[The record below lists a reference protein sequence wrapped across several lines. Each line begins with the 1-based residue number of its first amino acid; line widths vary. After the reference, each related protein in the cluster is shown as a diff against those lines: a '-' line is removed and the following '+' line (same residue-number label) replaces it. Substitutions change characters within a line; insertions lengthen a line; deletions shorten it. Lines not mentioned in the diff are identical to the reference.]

1 MEKFPLGKSIVGCIN
16 PFIRGGNPLS
26 VFKIKVYSKK
36 SIINTKPFN
45 NLYSFYTLTNM
56 KAVIYA
62 RVSSTTD
69 RQTTDRQ
76 VNDLMQYAA
85 ANQMQVIKIFEE
97 KISGAKQNKERQV
110 LQETLEYCR
119 QEKVDYLL
127 SNELSRIGRNTFNV
141 LETIKFLIDNNIN
154 LYLQK
159 EKFTLL
165 QDNGKP
171 SPFAAIMLATLST
184 CAELE
189 RENIAFRLQ
198 SGRKQFIDKGGKLGR
213 KEGSY
218 KSIEQKKEEYAEVL
232 RLLRKGISIRN
243 VAKLSNVGISTV
255 QRLKKEFE
263 IA

>member
-1 MEKFPLGKSIVGCIN
+1 
-16 PFIRGGNPLS
+16 
-26 VFKIKVYSKK
+26 
-36 SIINTKPFN
+36 
-45 NLYSFYTLTNM
+45 M
-56 KAVIYA
+56 KAIIYA

-76 VNDLMQYAA
+76 VADLMTYAA
-85 ANQMQVIKIFEE
+85 ANQMQVVKIFEE
-97 KISGAKQNKERQV
+97 KISGAKENKDRQI
-110 LQETLEYCR
+110 LQQALEYCR
-119 QEKVDYLL
+119 QENVDYVL

-171 SPFAAIMLATLST
+171 SPFAAVMLATLST

-189 RENIAFRLQ
+189 RENISFRLQ
-198 SGRKQFIDKGGKLGR
+198 SGRKQYIEKGGKLGR
-213 KEGSY
+213 KEGTC
-218 KSIEQKKEEYAEVL
+218 KTTEQKKEEYSEVL
-232 RLLRKGISIRN
+232 RLLRKGISVRN

-263 IA
+263 IV

>member
-1 MEKFPLGKSIVGCIN
+1 M
-16 PFIRGGNPLS
+16 
-26 VFKIKVYSKK
+26 FKIEVYSKK
-36 SIINTKPFN
+36 SIINKKSIN
-45 NLYSFYTLTNM
+45 NLYSSYTLTNM

-62 RVSSTTD
+62 RVSSVSD

-76 VNDLMQYAA
+76 VADLMNFAA
-85 ANQMQVIKIFEE
+85 ANQLQVVRVFEE
-97 KISGAKQNKERQV
+97 KISGAKQNKEREV
-110 LQETLEYCR
+110 LQAALEYCK
-119 QEKVDYLL
+119 QERVDYIL

-171 SPFAAIMLATLST
+171 TPFAAIMLATLST

-198 SGRKQFIDKGGKLGR
+198 SGRKQFIEKGGKLGR
-213 KEGSY
+213 KEGSC
-218 KSIEQKKEEYAEVL
+218 KTTEQKKEEYAEVL

-243 VAKLSNVGISTV
+243 IAKLSNVGISTV
-255 QRLKKEFE
+255 QRLKREFNIE
-263 IA
+263 

>member
-1 MEKFPLGKSIVGCIN
+1 M
-16 PFIRGGNPLS
+16 
-26 VFKIKVYSKK
+26 
-36 SIINTKPFN
+36 T
-45 NLYSFYTLTNM
+45 
-56 KAVIYA
+56 AVIYA

-110 LQETLEYCR
+110 LQETLEYCK

-159 EKFTLL
+159 ERFTLL

-171 SPFAAIMLATLST
+171 SPFAAIMVATLST

-218 KSIEQKKEEYAEVL
+218 KSTEQKKEEYAEVL
-232 RLLRKGISIRN
+232 RLLKKGISIRN
-243 VAKLSNVGISTV
+243 IARLTDVGISTV
-255 QRLKKEFE
+255 QRLKKEFK

>member
-1 MEKFPLGKSIVGCIN
+1 MCSI
-16 PFIRGGNPLS
+16 
-26 VFKIKVYSKK
+26 
-36 SIINTKPFN
+36 
-45 NLYSFYTLTNM
+45 YTLTNM

-76 VNDLMQYAA
+76 VADLMTYAA
-85 ANQMQVIKIFEE
+85 ANHLEVVKVFEE
-97 KISGAKQNKERQV
+97 KISGAKQNKEREV
-110 LQETLEYCR
+110 LQATLEYCKL
-119 QEKVDYLL
+119 ENVNYLL

-141 LETIKFLIDNNIN
+141 LETIKFLIDNHIN

-159 EKFTLL
+159 ERFTLL
-165 QDNGKP
+165 QENGKP

-198 SGRKQFIDKGGKLGR
+198 SGRKQFIEKGGKLGR
-213 KEGSY
+213 KEGSC
-218 KSIEQKKEEYAEVL
+218 KTIEQKREEYAEVL
-232 RLLRKGISIRN
+232 RLLRKGISVRN
-243 VAKLSNVGISTV
+243 VAKLSDVGISTV
-255 QRLKKEFE
+255 QRLKKEFA

>member
-1 MEKFPLGKSIVGCIN
+1 MYSNKSIN
-16 PFIRGGNPLS
+16 N
-26 VFKIKVYSKK
+26 KK
-36 SIINTKPFN
+36 TTYI
-45 NLYSFYTLTNM
+45 LYSTFTLTNM

-62 RVSSTTD
+62 RVSSVSD

-76 VNDLMQYAA
+76 VADLMNFAA
-85 ANQMQVIKIFEE
+85 ANQLQVVRVFEE
-97 KISGAKQNKERQV
+97 KISGAKQNKEREV
-110 LQETLEYCR
+110 LQAALEYCK
-119 QEKVDYLL
+119 QERVDYLL

-198 SGRKQFIDKGGKLGR
+198 SGRKQFIEKGGKLGR
-213 KEGSY
+213 KEGSC
-218 KSIEQKKEEYAEVL
+218 KTIEQKKEEYAEVL

-255 QRLKKEFE
+255 QRLKREFN
-263 IA
+263 IADGV

>member
-1 MEKFPLGKSIVGCIN
+1 M
-16 PFIRGGNPLS
+16 
-26 VFKIKVYSKK
+26 FKIEVYSEK
-36 SIINTKPFN
+36 SIINTKPIN

-76 VNDLMQYAA
+76 VSDLMTYAA
-85 ANQMQVIKIFEE
+85 ANQMQVVRVFEE

-127 SNELSRIGRNTFNV
+127 SNELSRIGRNTFNA
-141 LETIKFLIDNNIN
+141 LETIKFLIDSNIN

-171 SPFAAIMLATLST
+171 SPFAAVMLATLST

-189 RENIAFRLQ
+189 RENISFRLQ
-198 SGRKQFIDKGGKLGR
+198 SGRKQYIEKGGKLGR
-213 KEGSY
+213 REGTC
-218 KSIEQKKEEYAEVL
+218 KTTEQKKEEYSEVL
-232 RLLRKGISIRN
+232 RLLRKGISVRN

-263 IA
+263 IV

>member
-1 MEKFPLGKSIVGCIN
+1 
-16 PFIRGGNPLS
+16 
-26 VFKIKVYSKK
+26 
-36 SIINTKPFN
+36 
-45 NLYSFYTLTNM
+45 M

-76 VNDLMQYAA
+76 VADLMTYAA
-85 ANQMQVIKIFEE
+85 ANQLQVVHIFEE
-97 KISGAKQNKERQV
+97 KISGAKQNKDRHI
-110 LQETLEYCR
+110 LQEALEYCR
-119 QEKVDYLL
+119 QENIDYVL
-127 SNELSRIGRNTFNV
+127 SNELSRIGRNTFHV

-171 SPFAAIMLATLST
+171 SPFAAVMLATLST

-198 SGRKQFIDKGGKLGR
+198 SGRKQYIDRGGKLGR
-213 KEGSY
+213 KEGTC
-218 KSIEQKKEEYAEVL
+218 KTAEQKKEEYSEVL

-243 VAKLSNVGISTV
+243 VAKLTDVGISTV

>member
-1 MEKFPLGKSIVGCIN
+1 
-16 PFIRGGNPLS
+16 
-26 VFKIKVYSKK
+26 
-36 SIINTKPFN
+36 
-45 NLYSFYTLTNM
+45 M
-56 KAVIYA
+56 KAIIYA

-76 VNDLMQYAA
+76 VADLMTYAA
-85 ANQMQVIKIFEE
+85 ANQMQVVKIFEE
-97 KISGAKQNKERQV
+97 KISGAKENKDRQI
-110 LQETLEYCR
+110 LQQALEYCR
-119 QEKVDYLL
+119 QENVDYVL

-171 SPFAAIMLATLST
+171 SPFAAVMLATLST

-189 RENIAFRLQ
+189 RENISFRLQ
-198 SGRKQFIDKGGKLGR
+198 SGRKQYIEKGGKLGR
-213 KEGSY
+213 KEGTC
-218 KSIEQKKEEYAEVL
+218 KTTEQKKEEYSEVL
-232 RLLRKGISIRN
+232 RLLRKGISVRN
-243 VAKLSNVGISTV
+243 VAKLSDVGISTV

-263 IA
+263 IP

>member
-1 MEKFPLGKSIVGCIN
+1 
-16 PFIRGGNPLS
+16 
-26 VFKIKVYSKK
+26 
-36 SIINTKPFN
+36 
-45 NLYSFYTLTNM
+45 M

-62 RVSSTTD
+62 RVSSVSD

-76 VNDLMQYAA
+76 VADLMNFAA
-85 ANQMQVIKIFEE
+85 ANQLQVVRVFEE
-97 KISGAKQNKERQV
+97 KISGAKQNKEREV
-110 LQETLEYCR
+110 LQAALEYCK
-119 QEKVDYLL
+119 QERVDYIL

-171 SPFAAIMLATLST
+171 SPFAAIMLTTLST

-198 SGRKQFIDKGGKLGR
+198 SGRKQFIEKGGKLGR
-213 KEGSY
+213 KEGTC
-218 KSIEQKKEEYAEVL
+218 KTTEQKKEEYAEVL
-232 RLLRKGISIRN
+232 RLLRRGVSIRN
-243 VAKLSNVGISTV
+243 TAKLSNVGISTV
-255 QRLKKEFE
+255 QRLKREFN
-263 IA
+263 ID

>member
-1 MEKFPLGKSIVGCIN
+1 M
-16 PFIRGGNPLS
+16 
-26 VFKIKVYSKK
+26 
-36 SIINTKPFN
+36 
-45 NLYSFYTLTNM
+45 
-56 KAVIYA
+56 
-62 RVSSTTD
+62 
-69 RQTTDRQ
+69 
-76 VNDLMQYAA
+76 
-85 ANQMQVIKIFEE
+85 
-97 KISGAKQNKERQV
+97 
-110 LQETLEYCR
+110 LEA
-119 QEKVDYLL
+119 
-127 SNELSRIGRNTFNV
+127 
-141 LETIKFLIDNNIN
+141 IKFLIDNNIN

-232 RLLRKGISIRN
+232 RLLKKGISIRN
-243 VAKLSNVGISTV
+243 IARLTDVGINTV
-255 QRLKKEFE
+255 KRLKKEFK

>member
-1 MEKFPLGKSIVGCIN
+1 M
-16 PFIRGGNPLS
+16 
-26 VFKIKVYSKK
+26 FKTEVCSKK
-36 SIINTKPFN
+36 SQIIKKTTN
-45 NLYSFYTLTNM
+45 NLYSSLSLTFM
-56 KAVIYA
+56 TAIIYA
-62 RVSSTTD
+62 RVSSTSD

-76 VNDLMQYAA
+76 VADLMTYAA

-97 KISGAKQNKERQV
+97 KISGAKQNKEREV
-110 LQETLEYCR
+110 LQAALEYCK
-119 QEKVDYLL
+119 QERVDYIL

-171 SPFAAIMLATLST
+171 TPFAAIMLATLST

-198 SGRKQFIDKGGKLGR
+198 SGRKQFIEKGGKLGR
-213 KEGSY
+213 KEGSC
-218 KSIEQKKEEYAEVL
+218 KTTEQKKEEYAEVL

-243 VAKLSNVGISTV
+243 IAKLSNVGISTV
-255 QRLKKEFE
+255 QRLKREFN
-263 IA
+263 ID

>member
-1 MEKFPLGKSIVGCIN
+1 M
-16 PFIRGGNPLS
+16 
-26 VFKIKVYSKK
+26 
-36 SIINTKPFN
+36 T
-45 NLYSFYTLTNM
+45 
-56 KAVIYA
+56 AVIYA

-97 KISGAKQNKERQV
+97 KISGAKENKDRQV
-110 LQETLEYCR
+110 LQETLEYCK
-119 QEKVDYLL
+119 QEKVDYVL

-141 LETIKFLIDNNIN
+141 LETIKFLIDNSIN

-198 SGRKQFIDKGGKLGR
+198 SGRKQFIEKGGKLGR
-213 KEGSY
+213 KEGSC
-218 KSIEQKKEEYAEVL
+218 KTTEQKKNEYAEVL
-232 RLLRKGISIRN
+232 RLLKKGISIRN
-243 VAKLSNVGISTV
+243 TARLTDVGISTV

-263 IA
+263 IE

>member
-1 MEKFPLGKSIVGCIN
+1 M
-16 PFIRGGNPLS
+16 
-26 VFKIKVYSKK
+26 FKTEVCSKK
-36 SIINTKPFN
+36 SQIIKKTTN
-45 NLYSFYTLTNM
+45 NLYSSLSLIYM
-56 KAVIYA
+56 KAIIYA

-76 VNDLMQYAA
+76 VADLMTYAA

-97 KISGAKQNKERQV
+97 KISGAKENKDRQV
-110 LQETLEYCR
+110 LQETLEYCK
-119 QEKVDYLL
+119 QEKVDYVL

>member
-1 MEKFPLGKSIVGCIN
+1 MC
-16 PFIRGGNPLS
+16 
-26 VFKIKVYSKK
+26 SKK
-36 SIINTKPFN
+36 SQIIKKTTN
-45 NLYSFYTLTNM
+45 NLYSSLSLIYM
-56 KAVIYA
+56 KAIIYA

-76 VNDLMQYAA
+76 VADLMTYAA
-85 ANQMQVIKIFEE
+85 ANQMQVVKIFEE
-97 KISGAKQNKERQV
+97 KISGAKENKDRQI
-110 LQETLEYCR
+110 LQQALEYCR
-119 QEKVDYLL
+119 QENVDYVL

-171 SPFAAIMLATLST
+171 SPFAAVMLATLST

-189 RENIAFRLQ
+189 RENISFRLQ
-198 SGRKQFIDKGGKLGR
+198 SGRKQYIEKGGKLGR
-213 KEGSY
+213 KEGTC
-218 KSIEQKKEEYAEVL
+218 KTTEQKKEEYSEVL
-232 RLLRKGISIRN
+232 RLLRKGISVRN

-263 IA
+263 IV

>member
-1 MEKFPLGKSIVGCIN
+1 
-16 PFIRGGNPLS
+16 
-26 VFKIKVYSKK
+26 
-36 SIINTKPFN
+36 
-45 NLYSFYTLTNM
+45 M

-76 VNDLMQYAA
+76 VSDLMTYAA
-85 ANQMQVIKIFEE
+85 ANQMQVVRVFEE

-141 LETIKFLIDNNIN
+141 LETIKFLIDSNIN

-171 SPFAAIMLATLST
+171 SPFAAVMLATLST

-189 RENIAFRLQ
+189 RENISFRLQ
-198 SGRKQFIDKGGKLGR
+198 SGRKQYIEKGGKLGR
-213 KEGSY
+213 REGTC
-218 KSIEQKKEEYAEVL
+218 KTTEQKKEEYSEVL
-232 RLLRKGISIRN
+232 RLLRKGISVRN

-263 IA
+263 IV

>member
-1 MEKFPLGKSIVGCIN
+1 M
-16 PFIRGGNPLS
+16 
-26 VFKIKVYSKK
+26 
-36 SIINTKPFN
+36 T
-45 NLYSFYTLTNM
+45 
-56 KAVIYA
+56 AVIYA

-76 VNDLMQYAA
+76 VADLMTYAA
-85 ANQMQVIKIFEE
+85 ANQMQVVRVFEE

-141 LETIKFLIDNNIN
+141 LETIKFLIDSNIN

-171 SPFAAIMLATLST
+171 SPFAAVMLATLST

-189 RENIAFRLQ
+189 RENISFRLQ
-198 SGRKQFIDKGGKLGR
+198 SGRKQYIEKGGKLGR
-213 KEGSY
+213 KDGSC
-218 KSIEQKKEEYAEVL
+218 KTTEKKKEEYAEVL
-232 RLLRKGISIRN
+232 RLLKKGISIRN
-243 VAKLSNVGISTV
+243 TARLTDVGISTV

-263 IA
+263 IE

>member
-1 MEKFPLGKSIVGCIN
+1 
-16 PFIRGGNPLS
+16 
-26 VFKIKVYSKK
+26 
-36 SIINTKPFN
+36 
-45 NLYSFYTLTNM
+45 M
-56 KAVIYA
+56 KAIIYA
-62 RVSSTTD
+62 RVSSITD

-85 ANQMQVIKIFEE
+85 ANQMQVVRIFEE
-97 KISGAKQNKERQV
+97 KISGAKQNKDRHI

-119 QEKVDYLL
+119 QENIDYVL

-198 SGRKQFIDKGGKLGR
+198 SGRKQFIEKGGRLGR
-213 KEGSY
+213 KEGSC
-218 KSIEQKKEEYAEVL
+218 KTIEQKKEEYSEVL

-243 VAKLSNVGISTV
+243 VAKLTDVGISTV
-255 QRLKKEFE
+255 QRLKKEFAIE
-263 IA
+263 

>member
-1 MEKFPLGKSIVGCIN
+1 
-16 PFIRGGNPLS
+16 
-26 VFKIKVYSKK
+26 
-36 SIINTKPFN
+36 
-45 NLYSFYTLTNM
+45 M

-62 RVSSTTD
+62 RVSSITD

-110 LQETLEYCR
+110 LQETLEYCK

-159 EKFTLL
+159 ERFTLL

-213 KEGSY
+213 KEGTC
-218 KSIEQKKEEYAEVL
+218 KTTEQKKEEYAEVL
-232 RLLRKGISIRN
+232 RLLKKGISIRN
-243 VAKLSNVGISTV
+243 IARLTDVGISTV
-255 QRLKKEFE
+255 QRLKKEFK

>member
-1 MEKFPLGKSIVGCIN
+1 MTAI
-16 PFIRGGNPLS
+16 
-26 VFKIKVYSKK
+26 
-36 SIINTKPFN
+36 
-45 NLYSFYTLTNM
+45 
-56 KAVIYA
+56 IYA

-97 KISGAKQNKERQV
+97 KISGAKENKDRQV
-110 LQETLEYCR
+110 LQETLEYCK
-119 QEKVDYLL
+119 QEKVDYVL

-232 RLLRKGISIRN
+232 RLLKKGISIRN
-243 VAKLSNVGISTV
+243 IARLTDVGISTV
-255 QRLKKEFE
+255 QRLKKEFK

>member
-1 MEKFPLGKSIVGCIN
+1 
-16 PFIRGGNPLS
+16 
-26 VFKIKVYSKK
+26 
-36 SIINTKPFN
+36 
-45 NLYSFYTLTNM
+45 M
-56 KAVIYA
+56 KAIIYA
-62 RVSSTTD
+62 RVSSVTD

-85 ANQMQVIKIFEE
+85 ANQMQVVRIFEE
-97 KISGAKQNKERQV
+97 KISGAKQNKDRQV
-110 LQETLEYCR
+110 LQETLEYCK
-119 QEKVDYLL
+119 QEKVDYVL

-165 QDNGKP
+165 QDNGRP
-171 SPFAAIMLATLST
+171 SPFAAVMLATLST

-189 RENIAFRLQ
+189 RENISFRLQ
-198 SGRKQFIDKGGKLGR
+198 SGRKQYIEKGGKLGR
-213 KEGSY
+213 KEGTC
-218 KSIEQKKEEYAEVL
+218 KTTEQKKEEYAEVL

-255 QRLKKEFE
+255 QRLKKEFAIE
-263 IA
+263 

>member
-1 MEKFPLGKSIVGCIN
+1 MGCLIPLSKWEKTF
-16 PFIRGGNPLS
+16 LS
-26 VFKIKVYSKK
+26 VFKIEVCSKK
-36 SIINTKPFN
+36 SVINTKPTN
-45 NLYSFYTLTNM
+45 NLYSFYTLIYM
-56 KAVIYA
+56 KAIIYA

-76 VNDLMQYAA
+76 VADLMTYAA
-85 ANQMQVIKIFEE
+85 ANQMQVVKIFEE
-97 KISGAKQNKERQV
+97 KISGAKENKDRQI
-110 LQETLEYCR
+110 LQQALEYCR
-119 QEKVDYLL
+119 QENVDYVL

-198 SGRKQFIDKGGKLGR
+198 SGRKQFIEKGGRLGR
-213 KEGSY
+213 KEGSC
-218 KSIEQKKEEYAEVL
+218 KTIEQKKEEYSEVL

-243 VAKLSNVGISTV
+243 VAKLTDVGISTV
-255 QRLKKEFE
+255 QRLKKEFAIE
-263 IA
+263 

>member
-1 MEKFPLGKSIVGCIN
+1 M
-16 PFIRGGNPLS
+16 
-26 VFKIKVYSKK
+26 
-36 SIINTKPFN
+36 T
-45 NLYSFYTLTNM
+45 
-56 KAVIYA
+56 AVIYA

-76 VNDLMQYAA
+76 VADLKNYAA
-85 ANQMQVIKIFEE
+85 ANHLEIVKVFEE
-97 KISGAKQNKERQV
+97 KISGAKQNKDRQV
-110 LQETLEYCR
+110 LQEALEYCK
-119 QEKVDYLL
+119 QERVDYLL

-198 SGRKQFIDKGGKLGR
+198 SGRKQYIDKGGKLGR
-213 KEGSY
+213 KEGTC
-218 KSIEQKKEEYAEVL
+218 KTTEQKKEEYAEVL
-232 RLLRKGISIRN
+232 RLLKKGISIRN
-243 VAKLSNVGISTV
+243 IARLTDVGISTV
-255 QRLKKEFE
+255 QRLKKEFK

>member
-1 MEKFPLGKSIVGCIN
+1 
-16 PFIRGGNPLS
+16 
-26 VFKIKVYSKK
+26 
-36 SIINTKPFN
+36 
-45 NLYSFYTLTNM
+45 M

-62 RVSSTTD
+62 RVSSVSD

-76 VNDLMQYAA
+76 VADLMNYAA
-85 ANQMQVIKIFEE
+85 ANQLQVVRVFEE
-97 KISGAKQNKERQV
+97 KISGAKQNKEREV
-110 LQETLEYCR
+110 LQAALEYCK
-119 QEKVDYLL
+119 QERVDYIL

-198 SGRKQFIDKGGKLGR
+198 SGRKQFIEKGGKLGR
-213 KEGSY
+213 KEGSC
-218 KSIEQKKEEYAEVL
+218 KTTEQKKEEYAEVL
-232 RLLRKGISIRN
+232 RLLRRGVSIRN
-243 VAKLSNVGISTV
+243 TAKLSNVGISTV
-255 QRLKKEFE
+255 QRLKREFN
-263 IA
+263 IADGL

>member
-1 MEKFPLGKSIVGCIN
+1 MGEPCLGLGRIN
-16 PFIRGGNPLS
+16 PLLERGINLLS
-26 VFKIKVYSKK
+26 VFKIEVCSKK
-36 SIINTKPFN
+36 SIIIQETIN
-45 NLYSFYTLTNM
+45 NLYSFYTLIIMT
-56 KAVIYA
+56 AVIYA

-76 VNDLMQYAA
+76 VADLMTYAA
-85 ANQMQVIKIFEE
+85 ANQMQVVRVFEE

-141 LETIKFLIDNNIN
+141 LETIKFLIDSNIN

-171 SPFAAIMLATLST
+171 SPFAAVMLATLST

-189 RENIAFRLQ
+189 RENISFRLQ
-198 SGRKQFIDKGGKLGR
+198 SGRKQYIEKGGKLGR
-213 KEGSY
+213 KDGSC
-218 KSIEQKKEEYAEVL
+218 KTTEKKKEEYAEVL
-232 RLLRKGISIRN
+232 RLLKKGISIRN
-243 VAKLSNVGISTV
+243 TARLTDVGISTV

-263 IA
+263 IE

>member
-1 MEKFPLGKSIVGCIN
+1 MFKFE
-16 PFIRGGNPLS
+16 
-26 VFKIKVYSKK
+26 VYSKK
-36 SIINTKPFN
+36 SIIIQKTTK
-45 NLYSFYTLTNM
+45 NLYSFYPLIYM
-56 KAVIYA
+56 KAIIYA

-76 VNDLMQYAA
+76 VADLMTYAA
-85 ANQMQVIKIFEE
+85 ANHLEVVRVFEE
-97 KISGAKQNKERQV
+97 KISGAKQNKDRQI
-110 LQETLEYCR
+110 LQQTLEYCK
-119 QEKVDYLL
+119 QENVDYVL

-198 SGRKQFIDKGGKLGR
+198 SGRKQYIEKGGRLGR
-213 KEGSY
+213 KEGAC
-218 KSIEQKKEEYAEVL
+218 KTIEKKKEEYAEVL

-243 VAKLSNVGISTV
+243 VARLTDKGVSTV

>member
-1 MEKFPLGKSIVGCIN
+1 MFKFE
-16 PFIRGGNPLS
+16 
-26 VFKIKVYSKK
+26 VYSKK
-36 SIINTKPFN
+36 SIIIQKTTK
-45 NLYSFYTLTNM
+45 NLYSFYPLIYM
-56 KAVIYA
+56 KAIIYA

-76 VNDLMQYAA
+76 VADLMTYAA
-85 ANQMQVIKIFEE
+85 ANQMQVVHVFEE
-97 KISGAKQNKERQV
+97 KISGAKENKDRQV
-110 LQETLEYCR
+110 LQETLEYCK

-198 SGRKQFIDKGGKLGR
+198 SGRKQYIEKGGRLGR
-213 KEGSY
+213 KEGAC
-218 KSIEQKKEEYAEVL
+218 KTIEKKKEEYAEVL

-255 QRLKKEFE
+255 QRLKKEF
-263 IA
+263 ARV

>member
-1 MEKFPLGKSIVGCIN
+1 MCSNKFINNKKTSYILCSI
-16 PFIRGGNPLS
+16 
-26 VFKIKVYSKK
+26 
-36 SIINTKPFN
+36 
-45 NLYSFYTLTNM
+45 YTLINM

-76 VNDLMQYAA
+76 VADLMNYAA
-85 ANQMQVIKIFEE
+85 ANQLQVVRVFEE
-97 KISGAKQNKERQV
+97 KISGAKQNKDRQV
-110 LQETLEYCR
+110 LQEALEYCK
-119 QEKVDYLL
+119 QEKVDYVL

-198 SGRKQFIDKGGKLGR
+198 SGRKQFIEKGGKLGR
-213 KEGSY
+213 KEGSC
-218 KSIEQKKEEYAEVL
+218 KTIEQKREEYAEVL
-232 RLLRKGISIRN
+232 RLLRKGISVRN
-243 VAKLSNVGISTV
+243 VAKLSDVGISTV
-255 QRLKKEFE
+255 QRLKKEFA

>member
-1 MEKFPLGKSIVGCIN
+1 
-16 PFIRGGNPLS
+16 
-26 VFKIKVYSKK
+26 
-36 SIINTKPFN
+36 
-45 NLYSFYTLTNM
+45 M
-56 KAVIYA
+56 KAIIYA

-76 VNDLMQYAA
+76 VADLMTYAA
-85 ANQMQVIKIFEE
+85 ANQMQVVKIFEE
-97 KISGAKQNKERQV
+97 KISGAKENKDRQI
-110 LQETLEYCR
+110 LQQALEYCR
-119 QEKVDYLL
+119 QENVDYVL

-232 RLLRKGISIRN
+232 RLLKKGISIRN
-243 VAKLSNVGISTV
+243 IAKLTDVGISTV
-255 QRLKKEFE
+255 QRLKKEFK

>member
-1 MEKFPLGKSIVGCIN
+1 MTAI
-16 PFIRGGNPLS
+16 
-26 VFKIKVYSKK
+26 
-36 SIINTKPFN
+36 
-45 NLYSFYTLTNM
+45 
-56 KAVIYA
+56 IYA

-85 ANQMQVIKIFEE
+85 ANQLQVVHVFEE
-97 KISGAKQNKERQV
+97 KISGAKQNKDRQV
-110 LQETLEYCR
+110 LQEALEFCKKK
-119 QEKVDYLL
+119 KVDYVL

-198 SGRKQFIDKGGKLGR
+198 SGRKQYIDMGGKLGR
-213 KEGSY
+213 KEGTC
-218 KSIEQKKEEYAEVL
+218 KTTEQKKEEYAEVL